1 MKRKPLPAKSKF
13 SAFIE
18 LTKPRITILI
28 LISTALG
35 YYLAESA
42 MINYLNFFYTIL
54 GTAILS
60 GGAGT
65 INHCIERDLD
75 MLMDRTKSRPIPT
88 GLISIKTALN
98 FGLAQSIIG
107 LAILWVFVNQLTATL
122 GLATILLYLFVYTPL
137 KKITWLNT
145 TIGAIPGAM
154 PALGGWAAS
163 ANELSPNAW
172 ILFAILFLW
181 QHPHF
186 YAIAIMCKDDYE
198 RAGFKMLPVIEKENH
213 RTNRQIIW
221 HAFLLIPVS
230 LYFVVTGALGIFYFW
245 GALLLGIVYLIS
257 SIPLLIE
264 AVDVSSLP
272 LVNALL
278 NLTTTILLIIGYVLI
293 KLKKREMHRSV
304 MLTAFFSSALFLVSY
319 VIYHWFKSGPKAYT
333 GEWISVYYPI
343 LVTHIILAMIILP
356 LAMITLYRGW
366 VFQIQQHRKIARI
379 TLPIWLYVSVTGII
393 IYLMLYT

>member
-18 LTKPRITILI
+18 LTKPKITILI
-28 LISTALG
+28 LVSTALG

-88 GLISIKTALN
+88 GLISINTALN

-107 LAILWVFVNQLTATL
+107 FAILWVFVNQLTAIL

-257 SIPLLIE
+257 SIPLLKE
-264 AVDVSSLP
+264 SSIKNAKLLLRTSVAYLP
-272 LVNALL
+272 L
-278 NLTTTILLIIGYVLI
+278 LLIIILI
-293 KLKKREMHRSV
+293 DLN
-304 MLTAFFSSALFLVSY
+304 
-319 VIYHWFKSGPKAYT
+319 
-333 GEWISVYYPI
+333 YY
-343 LVTHIILAMIILP
+343 
-356 LAMITLYRGW
+356 
-366 VFQIQQHRKIARI
+366 
-379 TLPIWLYVSVTGII
+379 
-393 IYLMLYT
+393 

>member
-1 MKRKPLPAKSKF
+1 MKRKPLPAKSKV

-35 YYLAESA
+35 YYLAESE

-54 GTAILS
+54 GTALLS

-65 INHCIERDLD
+65 INHCIEKDLD
-75 MLMDRTKSRPIPT
+75 MLMNRTKSRPIPA
-88 GLISIKTALN
+88 GLISIKTALS

-107 LAILWVFVNQLTATL
+107 FAILWVLVNQLTAIL
-122 GLATILLYLFVYTPL
+122 GLATIVLYLFVYTPL

-163 ANELSPNAW
+163 ANQLSPNAW

-245 GALLLGIVYLIS
+245 GALLLGIVYLAS
-257 SIPLLIE
+257 GIPLLKE
-264 AVDVSSLP
+264 SSIKNAKLLLRTSVVYLP
-272 LVNALL
+272 L
-278 NLTTTILLIIGYVLI
+278 LLIIILI
-293 KLKKREMHRSV
+293 DLN
-304 MLTAFFSSALFLVSY
+304 
-319 VIYHWFKSGPKAYT
+319 
-333 GEWISVYYPI
+333 YY
-343 LVTHIILAMIILP
+343 
-356 LAMITLYRGW
+356 
-366 VFQIQQHRKIARI
+366 
-379 TLPIWLYVSVTGII
+379 
-393 IYLMLYT
+393 

>member
-88 GLISIKTALN
+88 GLISIKTAFN
-98 FGLAQSIIG
+98 FGLSQSIIG
-107 LAILWVFVNQLTATL
+107 FVILWVFVNQLTAIL

-163 ANELSPNAW
+163 ANELSPEAW
-172 ILFAILFLW
+172 ILFGILFLW

-245 GALLLGIVYLIS
+245 GALLLGIVYLAS
-257 SIPLLIE
+257 GIPLLKE
-264 AVDVSSLP
+264 SSIKNAKLLLRTSVVYLP
-272 LVNALL
+272 L
-278 NLTTTILLIIGYVLI
+278 LLIIILI
-293 KLKKREMHRSV
+293 DLN
-304 MLTAFFSSALFLVSY
+304 
-319 VIYHWFKSGPKAYT
+319 
-333 GEWISVYYPI
+333 YY
-343 LVTHIILAMIILP
+343 
-356 LAMITLYRGW
+356 
-366 VFQIQQHRKIARI
+366 
-379 TLPIWLYVSVTGII
+379 
-393 IYLMLYT
+393 

>member
-18 LTKPRITILI
+18 LTKPRITLLI

-88 GLISIKTALN
+88 GLISIKTAFN
-98 FGLAQSIIG
+98 FGLSQSIIG
-107 LAILWVFVNQLTATL
+107 FVILWVFVNQLTAIL

-163 ANELSPNAW
+163 VNELSPNAW

-257 SIPLLIE
+257 SIPLLKE
-264 AVDVSSLP
+264 SSIKNAKLLLRTSVAYLP
-272 LVNALL
+272 P
-278 NLTTTILLIIGYVLI
+278 
-293 KLKKREMHRSV
+293 
-304 MLTAFFSSALFLVSY
+304 VSY
-319 VIYHWFKSGPKAYT
+319 
-333 GEWISVYYPI
+333 
-343 LVTHIILAMIILP
+343 THL
-356 LAMITLYRGW
+356 
-366 VFQIQQHRKIARI
+366 
-379 TLPIWLYVSVTGII
+379 TLPTKA
-393 IYLMLYT
+393 

>member
-107 LAILWVFVNQLTATL
+107 FAILWVFVNQLTAIL

-257 SIPLLIE
+257 SIPLLKE
-264 AVDVSSLP
+264 SSIKNAKLLLRTSVAYLP
-272 LVNALL
+272 L
-278 NLTTTILLIIGYVLI
+278 LLIIILI
-293 KLKKREMHRSV
+293 DLN
-304 MLTAFFSSALFLVSY
+304 
-319 VIYHWFKSGPKAYT
+319 
-333 GEWISVYYPI
+333 YY
-343 LVTHIILAMIILP
+343 
-356 LAMITLYRGW
+356 
-366 VFQIQQHRKIARI
+366 
-379 TLPIWLYVSVTGII
+379 
-393 IYLMLYT
+393 

>member
-88 GLISIKTALN
+88 GLILIKTALN

-107 LAILWVFVNQLTATL
+107 FAILWVFVNQLTATL

-163 ANELSPNAW
+163 VNELSPNAW

-257 SIPLLIE
+257 SIPLLKE
-264 AVDVSSLP
+264 SSIKNAKLLLRTSVAYLP
-272 LVNALL
+272 L
-278 NLTTTILLIIGYVLI
+278 LLIIILI
-293 KLKKREMHRSV
+293 DLN
-304 MLTAFFSSALFLVSY
+304 
-319 VIYHWFKSGPKAYT
+319 
-333 GEWISVYYPI
+333 YY
-343 LVTHIILAMIILP
+343 
-356 LAMITLYRGW
+356 
-366 VFQIQQHRKIARI
+366 
-379 TLPIWLYVSVTGII
+379 
-393 IYLMLYT
+393 

>member
-1 MKRKPLPAKSKF
+1 MKRKPLPAKSKV

-35 YYLAESA
+35 YYLAESE

-65 INHCIERDLD
+65 INHCIEKDLD
-75 MLMDRTKSRPIPT
+75 MLMDRTKSRPIPA
-88 GLISIKTALN
+88 GLISIKTALS

-107 LAILWVFVNQLTATL
+107 FAILWVLVNQLTAIL
-122 GLATILLYLFVYTPL
+122 GLATIVLYLFVYTPL

-163 ANELSPNAW
+163 ANQLSPNAW

-245 GALLLGIVYLIS
+245 GALLLGIVYLAS
-257 SIPLLIE
+257 GIPLLKE
-264 AVDVSSLP
+264 SSIKNAKLLLRTSVVYLP
-272 LVNALL
+272 L
-278 NLTTTILLIIGYVLI
+278 LLIIILI
-293 KLKKREMHRSV
+293 DLN
-304 MLTAFFSSALFLVSY
+304 
-319 VIYHWFKSGPKAYT
+319 
-333 GEWISVYYPI
+333 YY
-343 LVTHIILAMIILP
+343 
-356 LAMITLYRGW
+356 
-366 VFQIQQHRKIARI
+366 
-379 TLPIWLYVSVTGII
+379 
-393 IYLMLYT
+393 

>member
-54 GTAILS
+54 GTALLS

-75 MLMDRTKSRPIPT
+75 MLMNRTKSRPIPT
-88 GLISIKTALN
+88 GLISIKTAFN
-98 FGLAQSIIG
+98 FGLSQSIIG
-107 LAILWVFVNQLTATL
+107 FVILWVFVNQLTAVL

-257 SIPLLIE
+257 SIPLLKE
-264 AVDVSSLP
+264 SSIKNAKLLLRTSVAYLP
-272 LVNALL
+272 L
-278 NLTTTILLIIGYVLI
+278 LLIIILI
-293 KLKKREMHRSV
+293 DLN
-304 MLTAFFSSALFLVSY
+304 
-319 VIYHWFKSGPKAYT
+319 
-333 GEWISVYYPI
+333 YY
-343 LVTHIILAMIILP
+343 
-356 LAMITLYRGW
+356 
-366 VFQIQQHRKIARI
+366 
-379 TLPIWLYVSVTGII
+379 
-393 IYLMLYT
+393 

>member
-88 GLISIKTALN
+88 GLISIKNALN

-107 LAILWVFVNQLTATL
+107 FAILWVFVNQLTATL

-163 ANELSPNAW
+163 VNELSPNAW

-257 SIPLLIE
+257 SIPLLKE
-264 AVDVSSLP
+264 SSIKNAKLLLRTSVAYLP
-272 LVNALL
+272 L
-278 NLTTTILLIIGYVLI
+278 LLIIILI
-293 KLKKREMHRSV
+293 DLN
-304 MLTAFFSSALFLVSY
+304 
-319 VIYHWFKSGPKAYT
+319 
-333 GEWISVYYPI
+333 YY
-343 LVTHIILAMIILP
+343 
-356 LAMITLYRGW
+356 
-366 VFQIQQHRKIARI
+366 
-379 TLPIWLYVSVTGII
+379 
-393 IYLMLYT
+393 

>member
-54 GTAILS
+54 GTALLS

-88 GLISIKTALN
+88 GLISIKTAFN
-98 FGLAQSIIG
+98 FGLSQSIIG
-107 LAILWVFVNQLTATL
+107 FVILWVFVNQLTAIL

-257 SIPLLIE
+257 SIPLLKE
-264 AVDVSSLP
+264 SSIKNAKLLLRTSVAYLP
-272 LVNALL
+272 L
-278 NLTTTILLIIGYVLI
+278 LLIIILI
-293 KLKKREMHRSV
+293 DLN
-304 MLTAFFSSALFLVSY
+304 
-319 VIYHWFKSGPKAYT
+319 
-333 GEWISVYYPI
+333 YY
-343 LVTHIILAMIILP
+343 
-356 LAMITLYRGW
+356 
-366 VFQIQQHRKIARI
+366 
-379 TLPIWLYVSVTGII
+379 
-393 IYLMLYT
+393 

>member
-1 MKRKPLPAKSKF
+1 MKRKPLPAKSKV

-35 YYLAESA
+35 YYLAESE

-65 INHCIERDLD
+65 INHCIEKDLD
-75 MLMDRTKSRPIPT
+75 MLMDRTKSRPIPA
-88 GLISIKTALN
+88 GLISIKTALS

-107 LAILWVFVNQLTATL
+107 FAILWVLVNQLTAIL
-122 GLATILLYLFVYTPL
+122 GLATIVLYLFVYTPL

-163 ANELSPNAW
+163 ANQLSPNAW

-198 RAGFKMLPVIEKENH
+198 RAGFKMLPVIEKDNH

-230 LYFVVTGALGIFYFW
+230 LYFVVTGALGKFYFW
-245 GALLLGIVYLIS
+245 GALLLGIVYLAS
-257 SIPLLIE
+257 GIPLLKE
-264 AVDVSSLP
+264 SSIKNAKLLLRTSVVYLP
-272 LVNALL
+272 L
-278 NLTTTILLIIGYVLI
+278 LLIIILI
-293 KLKKREMHRSV
+293 DLN
-304 MLTAFFSSALFLVSY
+304 
-319 VIYHWFKSGPKAYT
+319 
-333 GEWISVYYPI
+333 YY
-343 LVTHIILAMIILP
+343 
-356 LAMITLYRGW
+356 
-366 VFQIQQHRKIARI
+366 
-379 TLPIWLYVSVTGII
+379 
-393 IYLMLYT
+393 